1 MFDKEFKKALQELP
15 SSEKDKLILRLLKKD
30 LILANQLLFQLVD
43 TDTVEQKRAII
54 EKELTRYLNKS
65 SDRFYSLGVF
75 LMDMRYASGNINEH
89 VSITKDKYG
98 EITLNLQFLIESIK
112 LMKLYILNS
121 KPKDSYTICIYI
133 IARAFKILLLIKAQ
147 HEDLH
152 LDFRAS
158 AQTLGNL
165 IAENNVLMRFAI
177 NNVLDVN
184 WLKNFKIPE
193 NIVAIHKEIRANG
206 FLK

>member
-30 LILANQLLFQLVD
+30 LVLANQLLFQLVD
-43 TDTVEQKRAII
+43 TDTVEQKRAIL
-54 EKELTRYLNKS
+54 EKELTSYLNKS
-65 SDRFYSLGVF
+65 ADRIYSLGIF
-75 LMDMRYASGNINEH
+75 LMDMRYASGKINDH

-112 LMKLYILNS
+112 HTKLYILNS
-121 KPKDSYTICIYI
+121 KPKDSYTLCIYI
-133 IARAFKILLLIKAQ
+133 IARAFKILLLIKVQ

-152 LDFRAS
+152 IDFRDAVMK
-158 AQTLGNL
+158 LGNL
-165 IAENNVLMRFAI
+165 IAENEVLMRFAI
-177 NNVLDVN
+177 NNGLDVN
-184 WLKNFKIPE
+184 WLLQFEIPE